1 MRRLKL
7 VMAIIGMVVIVGTAV
22 FCIYYFSKTD
32 KNAKVVAT
40 TFPIYDICRELLGN
54 SDDLALLEDTGSD
67 MHSFSP
73 TTSDNILISNAE
85 LFIHIG
91 GESDNWVGG
100 VLETTNN
107 TDLQVLSLIDYV
119 DKLEE
124 HHHHHEG
131 QEHKEECYDEHIW
144 LSLKN
149 MIKMTE
155 TIKTS
160 LIDIFPERQELIKI
174 NAEKYI
180 NKLSDLESRY
190 QILQD
195 NSNKIIFADR
205 FPFRYLM
212 NDYNLDYYALFSGC
226 STESE
231 AEIESITEIIN
242 AINAS
247 NANYIFILENT
258 DRKIANNILSNHNC
272 KQGVEIL
279 TLNSCQSININNIEN
294 ISYLQI
300 MEDNLENLKK
310 AVNL

>member
-1 MRRLKL
+1 
-7 VMAIIGMVVIVGTAV
+7 MAIVCMFLIVGGTGFA
-22 FCIYYFSKTD
+22 IYYFSKGD

-54 SDDLALLEDTGSD
+54 NDDLALLEDSGTD

-73 TTSDNILISNAE
+73 TTSDNIQISNAE

-100 VLETTNN
+100 VLETTSN
-107 TDLQVLSLIDYV
+107 TDMQVLSLIDYV

-131 QEHKEECYDEHIW
+131 EEEHKEECYDEHIW
-144 LSLKN
+144 LSIKN
-149 MIKMTE
+149 MINMTE
-155 TIKTS
+155 AIKNS
-160 LIDIFPERQELIKI
+160 LINIFPERQELIKI

-180 NKLSDLESRY
+180 GKLSELESKY
-190 QILQD
+190 QVLQD
-195 NSNKIIFADR
+195 NSNKLIFADR

-212 NDYNLDYYALFSGC
+212 NDYNLDYYALFNGC

-231 AEIESITEIIN
+231 ADFDAITDIIN
-242 AINAS
+242 EINSADAS
-247 NANYIFILENT
+247 YIFILENT
-258 DRKIANNILSNHNC
+258 NSKTANNILNDHNC
-272 KQGVEIL
+272 KKGVEIL
-279 TLNSCQSININNIEN
+279 TLNSCQSININNIDN

-300 MEDNLENLKK
+300 MEDNLEKLKK